1 MIVPTYEEVLL
12 KKSYFHGDTIG
23 FAQQTLRY
31 IQPHFLY
38 VHKCFERVPSA
49 STDRSLNC
57 YDPSAENDYYFF
69 LRT

>member
-31 IQPHFLY
+31 VQPHFLY
-38 VHKCFERVPSA
+38 VHKCFERVQLVQTAP
-49 STDRSLNC
+49 
-57 YDPSAENDYYFF
+57 
-69 LRT
+69 

>member
-31 IQPHFLY
+31 VQPHFLY
-38 VHKCFERVPSA
+38 VHKYFERVQLVQTAP
-49 STDRSLNC
+49 
-57 YDPSAENDYYFF
+57 
-69 LRT
+69 